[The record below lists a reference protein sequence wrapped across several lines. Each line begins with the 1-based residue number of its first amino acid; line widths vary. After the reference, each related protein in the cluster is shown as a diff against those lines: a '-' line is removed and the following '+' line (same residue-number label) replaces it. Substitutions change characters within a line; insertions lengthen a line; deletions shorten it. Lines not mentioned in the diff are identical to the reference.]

1 MIVGMISFLI
11 AGSAALIGAWV
22 VTAIASVGV
31 LVPLIRTGLR
41 YVEAPV
47 VLPCRRSRV
56 RVPSSALNAPE
67 LGSSC
72 GDKWLPGLFA
82 VGLRAV
88 RREQLEHRGKLVT
101 AMAEK
106 RR

>member
-1 MIVGMISFLI
+1 VQPQFSGAIKGIPAGPANWGLLDPRSALRKWHDDGGGWGMIVGMISFLI

-47 VLPCRRSRV
+47 VLP
-56 RVPSSALNAPE
+56 
-67 LGSSC
+67 
-72 GDKWLPGLFA
+72 
-82 VGLRAV
+82 
-88 RREQLEHRGKLVT
+88 
-101 AMAEK
+101 
-106 RR
+106 